1 MFLAN
6 ELDALE
12 LAFIARLRNYGSL
25 SLVEQYKTIAALD
38 FFQELMS
45 EAGLS
50 DVLNDLESDYI
61 NIIRMSSTR
70 MPGVSA
76 ITLSELEILMD
87 LDAEAI
93 LRSGQ
98 GYSNVF
104 KSRMLK
110 SMIFGEDINAILA
123 DFRIPE
129 FKHNWN
135 IAAIQTAKDQFHAAA
150 VGKIYEESPEQ
161 RFELTGPLDGKTRC
175 ECRAVLD
182 YQKKG
187 GWTRAEINKGEATK
201 IVKQHC
207 PKVKPESQIYD
218 WIGRGGFNC
227 RHYWEP
233 TELSDSFVEATT
245 IGED

>member
-38 FFQELMS
+38 FFQELR

-50 DVLNDLESDYI
+50 NVLSDLESDYI
-61 NIIRMSSTR
+61 NIIRMSSSR

-110 SMIFGEDINAILA
+110 SMIFGEDINTILA

-161 RFELTGPLDGKTRC
+161 RFRLTGPLDGKTRC
-175 ECRAVLD
+175 ECRAVLEHQRKD
-182 YQKKG
+182 GFTQNEIAKG
-187 GWTRAEINKGEATK
+187 AATK
-201 IVKQHC
+201 IVKQFC
-207 PKVKPESQIYD
+207 LEVKPESQIYN

-233 TELSDSFVEATT
+233 TD
-245 IGED
+245 